1 MGVSLPLAGVLQPI
15 EDVLTAILEWLHSD
29 IGLTWA
35 WAIVV
40 LTLVVRLL
48 ILPLTLKQIR
58 SMQALQVHA
67 PELKALQQK
76 YKHDKQR
83 LNEEVMKFYKENKVN
98 PAASCLPILPQIP
111 IFISLFYVLRDFEK
125 EVFPDYPQSD
135 LGFLNELI
143 PNITDKIS
151 DHWSGYLLLAIYVGS
166 QVTSTLLM
174 STTVDKKQRI
184 LFVILPFVFIPF
196 VLRFPTGLMMYWVT
210 SNLWTTGQGVITR
223 RLMPRTEP
231 VAVKKTS
238 RTPPKDAADEEA
250 DGDAGDGAKPKKPSP
265 KPAGSTKPTQAR
277 KQPPPRSGAQP
288 GGAPAVRRR
297 KKRNPRT
304 GR

>member
-1 MGVSLPLAGVLQPI
+1 MSAALVPLAGVLQPI
-15 EDVLTAILEWLHSD
+15 EDVLTKALEWLHGDVGFS
-29 IGLTWA
+29 WA

-48 ILPLTLKQIR
+48 ILPLTLKQIK

-125 EVFPDYPQSD
+125 EVFPRYAQSD
-135 LGFLNELI
+135 LGFLNDLI

-151 DHWSGYLLLAIYVGS
+151 AHWSGYLLLAIYVGS

-174 STTVDKKQRI
+174 STTVDPKQRI
-184 LFVILPFVFIPF
+184 LFIILPFVFIPF

-210 SNLWTTGQGVITR
+210 SNLWTTGQGMITR
-223 RLMPRTEP
+223 RLLPRTPP
-231 VAVKKTS
+231 VTVKKTS
-238 RTPPKDAADEEA
+238 RTPPKDGADEGT
-250 DGDAGDGAKPKKPSP
+250 DGTAEDGAKPKKPAP
-265 KPAGSTKPTQAR
+265 KPAGSTRPAQAR
-277 KQPPPRSGAQP
+277 QQQRPASQAGT
-288 GGAPAVRRR
+288 APAVRRR